1 MLDLTKHQDS
11 VGNVLKEGTDLIN
24 EKKVNEEEEHEIRVQ
39 MALLNNRWEDLR
51 LKALSRQTK

>member
-11 VGNVLKEGTDLIN
+11 VGSVLKEGTDLIN
-24 EKKVNEEEEHEIRVQ
+24 DKKVNKEEEYEIRIQ
-39 MALLNNRWEDLR
+39 IALLNNRWEELR

>member
-24 EKKVNEEEEHEIRVQ
+24 EKKVTEEEEHEIRVQ